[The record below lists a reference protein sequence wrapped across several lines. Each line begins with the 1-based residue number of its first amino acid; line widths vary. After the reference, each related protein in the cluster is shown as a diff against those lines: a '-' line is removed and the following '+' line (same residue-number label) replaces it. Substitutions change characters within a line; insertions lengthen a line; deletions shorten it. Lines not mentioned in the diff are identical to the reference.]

1 MESFTALCELK
12 NFTKAADYLYLAQ
25 SSLST
30 QIKSLEEELGYKL
43 VSRDNKKEVVLT
55 KEGEIFLDF
64 CRRCLSLYDQL
75 QDSLDKSSKSTIK
88 NIGLFYN
95 PRLEM
100 WADKISYHNTDCP
113 NDKYGIVFSYGRERV
128 EQMLKNEFF
137 IAFSR
142 RNPIFEDNG
151 FTFSHSYDSCFALGV
166 SYDHPLSILNEAV
179 PDDFRNYTIYT
190 IDPKRTNADIKLI
203 NLMVSKYNLDRLKDR
218 LHETAYLNQGLT
230 LVFRSHKK
238 GAEETVTYHEPDGL
252 KAYITALNAGKEP
265 VTPIISFKGTSD
277 NIECEV
283 AFQFGADPLQL
294 MLTVQLLAGIAR
306 AITPI
311 SIVMIVVAESVDVP
325 PFKLVRFH
333 LVPVCIIALLTMI
346 FLLAI
351 TL

>member
-1 MESFTALCELK
+1 MEFKKMESFTALCELK

-142 RNPIFEDNG
+142 RNPIFEANG

-166 SYDHPLSILNEAV
+166 SYDHPLSNLNEAV

-203 NLMVSKYNLDRLKDR
+203 NLMVSKYDLDRRNFKHLSRIGDLHYAVKTDKAIIMMPKELLPKDAKAIELKFDDACKLEYGWYYR
-218 LHETAYLNQGLT
+218 EMNDD
-230 LVFRSHKK
+230 VRW
-238 GAEETVTYHEPDGL
+238 V
-252 KAYITALNAGKEP
+252 
-265 VTPIISFKGTSD
+265 
-277 NIECEV
+277 IEN
-283 AFQFGADPLQL
+283 L
-294 MLTVQLLAGIAR
+294 
-306 AITPI
+306 
-311 SIVMIVVAESVDVP
+311 
-325 PFKLVRFH
+325 
-333 LVPVCIIALLTMI
+333 
-346 FLLAI
+346 
-351 TL
+351 